1 MPIKNKD
8 ISNNLKHNYGLVFKE
23 LLVRYNVQSKFYD
36 KEIGIGKNRWKSACE
51 GKTFL
56 QNDDKLYELTKVDK
70 SILKGTTKMQISTL
84 VNSENEK
91 EYIDELDNFIEC
103 YNDNSEKIEDRIKNG
118 DYDTNFIKVFRYVIS
133 LTSKVSDGVEE
144 RFNNIIK
151 QLNIITSND
160 YMNVD
165 INLLEI
171 YKETLE
177 EHMNITSAAIT
188 VKKFKK

>member
-36 KEIGIGKNRWKSACE
+36 KEIEIGKNRWKSACE

-91 EYIDELDNFIEC
+91 EYIDELDNFLEC
-103 YNDNSEKIEDRIKNG
+103 YNDNPEKIEDRIKNG

-144 RFNNIIK
+144 KFNNILK